1 MAFSHKQVVEQHVAF
16 AQPTFLNAAEIAYR
30 AEAGDEA
37 CEATMALYEDR
48 LARALAHVIN
58 IIDPHVIVLGGGLS
72 NCARL
77 YVDVPA
83 LWGRYVF
90 SDRVDT
96 LLVPPKFG
104 DSSGVRGAAW
114 LWAD

>member
-1 MAFSHKQVVEQHVAF
+1 
-16 AQPTFLNAAEIAYR
+16 LAEN
-30 AEAGDEA
+30 GDVA
-37 CEATMALYEDR
+37 CEHSFRLYEDR
-48 LARALAHVIN
+48 LARALAHIIN
-58 IIDPHVIVLGGGLS
+58 ILDPDAIVLGGGLS

-77 YVDVPA
+77 YAHVPA

-96 LLVPPKFG
+96 LLLPPKFG

-114 LWAD
+114 LWGK